1 MHIVTTR
8 EFRANQKKYFD
19 LAESETIFVARKNAR
34 PIVISV
40 ANDDDYLSKAELLSI
55 QKGLEDIKNGR
66 IYKMKESDSLTE
78 FLKRTEECMK

>member
-66 IYKMKESDSLTE
+66 TFKMKESESLTE
-78 FLKRTEECMK
+78 FLKRTEECIK

>member
-1 MHIVTTR
+1 MQIVTTR

-19 LAESETIFVARKNAR
+19 LAERETVFVARKNAR

-40 ANDDDYLSKAELLSI
+40 ADEDDFLSKAELLSI

-66 IYKMKESDSLTE
+66 TYKMQKNESLTD
-78 FLKRTEECMK
+78 FLKRAEACMK

>member
-1 MHIVTTR
+1 MQIVSTR

-40 ANDDDYLSKAELLSI
+40 ADDDYLSKAELLSI

-66 IYKMKESDSLTE
+66 TTKIKDINNIWESIL
-78 FLKRTEECMK
+78 

>member
-19 LAESETIFVARKNAR
+19 LAESETVFVTRKNAR